1 MVLQRGVFLL
11 PRRVDHENGIV
22 PPRALPEADGLL
34 EAAAEV
40 VGEHPVDEGVEA
52 AVEVHHDG
60 RDGRQE
66 VEDAAPRLV
75 DVPVV
80 EQVAQV
86 EGQHADG
93 EDGDDG
99 DEEADDPA
107 PGRQASL
114 RADPAVR
121 AEPPRG
127 RPSTA
132 TPSPS
137 THTSSSSPE
146 VVAFPGPRAPHVASS
161 VSSGAVAVVVVGGGH
176 VAQLVGVLVRVLGP
190 LGGALGEGVVV
201 VIAGV
206 AAVEAG
212 AVPAGAGGPG
222 AGPAVYTVEAGAG
235 AALDGHHLHV
245 AVDLPGLRGQQQPLG
260 GVRVPTHAPAPAA
273 PPSAPRPAPPGPPD
287 PPPALL
293 AFQQTELAAAAR

>member
-1 MVLQRGVFLL
+1 M
-11 PRRVDHENGIV
+11 PRRVDHENGTV

-52 AVEVHHDG
+52 AVEVHHNG

-107 PGRQASL
+107 PGRQAPL
-114 RADPAVR
+114 RADPTVR

-132 TPSPS
+132 TPSHS
-137 THTSSSSPE
+137 THTSSSSSPE
-146 VVAFPGPRAPHVASS
+146 VVAFPGPRGAPVASS

-201 VIAGV
+201 VVAGV

-222 AGPAVYTVEAGAG
+222 AGPAVHTVEAGAG
-235 AALDGHHLHV
+235 VALDGHHLHV

-260 GVRVPTHAPAPAA
+260 GVRVPSHAPAPDPAA
-273 PPSAPRPAPPGPPD
+273 PPSAPRSAPPGPPA

-293 AFQQTELAAAAR
+293 AFQQTVLAAAAR